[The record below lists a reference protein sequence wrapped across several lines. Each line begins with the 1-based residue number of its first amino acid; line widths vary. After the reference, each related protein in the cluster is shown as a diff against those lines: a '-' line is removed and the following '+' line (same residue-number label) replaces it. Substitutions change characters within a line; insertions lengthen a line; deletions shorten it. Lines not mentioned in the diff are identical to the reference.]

1 MIGLSVNFSQ
11 SLPCI
16 IYQYIIYLSSIK
28 TSRGPV
34 GTLIPFVRPF
44 VCAFVRLSVC
54 LMASL
59 MVAMPMPMPMM
70 MMKLSGGHCR
80 SLPLTMNIPPLWML
94 IGTNT
99 RLPVDHHTWF
109 SPAIVASS
117 KIHLPWLSG
126 HTVLKLTP
134 PDKRVYPGTDDTWY
148 THVQAPKIQR
158 KMAIFWANQRCFHL
172 VVSSKIDLPFSPS
185 LMSFLSH

>member
-117 KIHLPWLSG
+117 KIRLPWLSG

-134 PDKRVYPGTDDTWY
+134 PDKRVQMIPDIPMSKLQKYRGRWRIFGQIYD
-148 THVQAPKIQR
+148 ASSSLFRQR
-158 KMAIFWANQRCFHL
+158 STSL
-172 VVSSKIDLPFSPS
+172 SPP
-185 LMSFLSH
+185 L